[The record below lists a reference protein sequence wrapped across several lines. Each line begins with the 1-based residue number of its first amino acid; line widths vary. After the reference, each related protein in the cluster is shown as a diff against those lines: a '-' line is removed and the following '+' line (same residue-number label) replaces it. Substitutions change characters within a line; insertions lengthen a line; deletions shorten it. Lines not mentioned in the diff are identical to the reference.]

1 MTTLQTTGSEY
12 TVSSAVENGA
22 MAGGD
27 ACKNFRNY
35 PH

>member
-27 ACKNFRNY
+27 ACKNFKCNQ
-35 PH
+35 